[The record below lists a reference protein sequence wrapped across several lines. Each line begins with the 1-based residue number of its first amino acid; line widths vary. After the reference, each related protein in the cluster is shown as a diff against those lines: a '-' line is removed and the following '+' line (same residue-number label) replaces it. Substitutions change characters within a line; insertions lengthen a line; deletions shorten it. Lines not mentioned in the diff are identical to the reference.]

1 MSSVEAWRGLFE
13 SWPDSI
19 PKGGLLVTMWNET
32 IGFKDFMVSGSLLL
46 LERETPDS
54 LGSRKVILS
63 YDAIAGLKLTTPMEL
78 ARLQVLGFQPP
89 F

>member
-1 MSSVEAWRGLFE
+1 
-13 SWPDSI
+13 
-19 PKGGLLVTMWNET
+19 MWNET
-32 IGFKDFMVSGSLLL
+32 IGFKDFMVSGSLIL